1 MQGIII
7 KAISSFYYVK
17 TDDGKI
23 IECKA
28 KGAFRNEGISPLV
41 GDRVEFDFKDD
52 DLHGILQNVI
62 TRKNYLYRPP
72 VANVDKVFIVSA
84 YSKP

>member
-23 IECKA
+23 IELGSMRIFEA
-28 KGAFRNEGISPLV
+28 TALMLNPT
-41 GDRVEFDFKDD
+41 D
-52 DLHGILQNVI
+52 NVSI
-62 TRKNYLYRPP
+62 
-72 VANVDKVFIVSA
+72 DS
-84 YSKP
+84 